1 MCTNFEYTVMKFGR
15 VTSAALL
22 PIGRVLEE
30 IELPGLHNMVSQ
42 NFPLRMKDKV
52 IGRNEKCNSDAHNT

>member
-1 MCTNFEYTVMKFGR
+1 MRFGR

-22 PIGRVLEE
+22 PIERVLEE

-52 IGRNEKCNSDAHNT
+52 IGRNEKCNSGAHNT